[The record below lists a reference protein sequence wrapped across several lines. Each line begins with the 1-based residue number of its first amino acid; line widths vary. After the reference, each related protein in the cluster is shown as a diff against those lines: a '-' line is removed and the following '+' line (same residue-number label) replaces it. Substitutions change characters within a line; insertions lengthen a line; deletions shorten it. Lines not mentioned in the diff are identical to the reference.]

1 MVFGTLAET
10 NKPGVAIA
18 TCIRSDNLMHHHLFM
33 CGTRTQPTRSSNPGP
48 ESRIQVGFMSPFLHD
63 CSRQTACC
71 MNGPRSAP

>member
-33 CGTRTQPTRSSNPGP
+33 CGTRTQPTRVRTPDLK
-48 ESRIQVGFMSPFLHD
+48 VGF
-63 CSRQTACC
+63 R
-71 MNGPRSAP
+71 